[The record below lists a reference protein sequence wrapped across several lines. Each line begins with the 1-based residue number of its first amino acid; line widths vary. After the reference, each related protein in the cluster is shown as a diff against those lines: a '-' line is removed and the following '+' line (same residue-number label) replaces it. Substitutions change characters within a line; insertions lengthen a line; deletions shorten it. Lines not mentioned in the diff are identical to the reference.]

1 MTRLNIIRFFLV
13 PVFCALLAPTA
24 NAYTNRPVAVIQVLN
39 KAAGKTQTLKIPVGE
54 TSHLEKLNIPV
65 RSCMQSDPFDA
76 ENFYAFVEIA
86 QSGNTK
92 FFGNWMDRNN
102 PGKNPVQN
110 PDYDAW
116 LVKCE

>member
-1 MTRLNIIRFFLV
+1 MKMLNIVRFFWF
-13 PVFCALLAPTA
+13 PVFCALVTPVA
-24 NAYTNRPVAVIQVLN
+24 NAYINRPVAVIQVLN
-39 KAAGKTQTLKIPVGE
+39 KAAGKTQTLRIPVGE
-54 TSHLEKLNIPV
+54 TAQFEKLNITV
-65 RSCMQSDPFDA
+65 QSCMQSDPFDA

-116 LVKCE
+116 LVKCD